1 MGNLKVNNLMNEVT
15 GMDCVSLNT
24 SVAEGKQ
31 KGEAKRSLP
40 LSLAAIRK
48 ECGDS
53 RKSFAKTWMEAQKV

>member
-1 MGNLKVNNLMNEVT
+1 MGNLKVNNLMNEVI
-15 GMDCVSLNT
+15 GVDCVSLNI
-24 SVAEGKQ
+24 SVDEGNQ

-40 LSLAAIRK
+40 LFLAAIRK